1 MHIGINGWGELC
13 TLCGREGH
21 YADDCPRG
29 NSYRETDSVPAPIA
43 PIVPEIGPSD
53 IAPDDLDEWYP
64 EC

>member
-21 YADDCPRG
+21 YADDCPSG
-29 NSYRETDSVPAPIA
+29 KFYRETDPAPKPVPPVA
-43 PIVPEIGPSD
+43 PVSEPIQD
-53 IAPDDLDEWYP
+53 FDEWYP